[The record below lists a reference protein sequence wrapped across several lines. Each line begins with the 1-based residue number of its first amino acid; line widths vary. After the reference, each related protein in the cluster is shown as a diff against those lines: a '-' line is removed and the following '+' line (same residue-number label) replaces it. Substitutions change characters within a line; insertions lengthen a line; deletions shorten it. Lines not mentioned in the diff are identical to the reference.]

1 MTALL
6 MSELMI
12 CEVLTALEQH
22 EPVDLRASAR
32 RCMAR
37 LPAHDETE
45 EQLCD
50 HLRRLAMEYGA
61 AIVLTPP

>member
-22 EPVDLRASAR
+22 EPVDLHASAR
-32 RCMAR
+32 RCKER
-37 LPAHDETE
+37 LPAHAESE
-45 EQLCD
+45 EQLRD
-50 HLRRLAMEYGA
+50 HLEQLAMEYGA
-61 AIVLTPP
+61 AIVIAPD